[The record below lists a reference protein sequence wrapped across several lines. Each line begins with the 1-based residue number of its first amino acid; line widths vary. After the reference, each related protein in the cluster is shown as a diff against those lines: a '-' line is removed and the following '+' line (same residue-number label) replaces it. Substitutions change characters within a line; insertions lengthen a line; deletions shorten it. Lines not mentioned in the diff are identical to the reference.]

1 LATAQFLWVLIYFSF
16 LRLSVLHHEWF
27 NICTLAGSCQL
38 ASSSLHFCSEN
49 QINSAMSVTSHSED
63 QQSYEGRL
71 VQDDTGVPSLPF
83 IVISTDT
90 MSVFT
95 SDEIL
100 LIHSHEDNKYC
111 VDKRE

>member
-1 LATAQFLWVLIYFSF
+1 
-16 LRLSVLHHEWF
+16 
-27 NICTLAGSCQL
+27 
-38 ASSSLHFCSEN
+38 
-49 QINSAMSVTSHSED
+49 MSVTSHSED